1 MPHVVQRDSGF
12 GLIIGL
18 ITVSV
23 NSGPAQSGRCC
34 LQRSSSPPLKDAAEK
49 IDGEQDQDDDDE
61 NSDDGQDELLGWV
74 LVPSLVKM
82 GGTGAYSGDLERA
95 FLPAEWL
102 LSAAR

>member
-1 MPHVVQRDSGF
+1 MEVGGEAQDRADRDQEDASGKGHV
-12 GLIIGL
+12 
-18 ITVSV
+18 
-23 NSGPAQSGRCC
+23 
-34 LQRSSSPPLKDAAEK
+34 SSPLKDAAEE

-74 LVPSLVKM
+74 LASWVVKI